1 MHTKAVKSIT
11 SVILA
16 VCLALTSFIL
26 PAFAEGE
33 TNTEN
38 EDTAVKTEKFTV
50 TYKIEGKGTVNGVSE
65 AEAGDVIA
73 LTLTPDSGWKV
84 ESVSADHGAF
94 ALTEKNTFIM
104 PNRNITVTVKF
115 VEDKPIKHQIW
126 TSAGEGG
133 SIYPAVAEVIEGEDQ
148 MFFITP
154 KDGYKIKAVYVDNIS
169 VGIQPMYIFND
180 VKSFHTIR
188 AEFEKITPDVEP
200 VQTFTVKFYDWD
212 GSVLSVQTVEKGKD
226 AIAPKDPERTGY
238 IFKGWDTDI
247 KNVQKE
253 LSVIAIYE
261 KEPEKEISVEKLYV
275 YPAGKESSASEIF
288 FESLKMGSSVDLK
301 VKSYPEK
308 ELKNISFSSSDNS
321 VAVVS
326 SSGKV
331 TVVGYGTA
339 TITVSCEGKTAYY
352 AIASLRDVVV
362 QNPNTCDN

>member
-1 MHTKAVKSIT
+1 MHTTAVKSIL
-11 SVILA
+11 SVVLA
-16 VCLALTSFIL
+16 VCLSVSSFIL

-33 TNTEN
+33 TNGEN
-38 EDTAVKTEKFTV
+38 IENTAKPEKFTV
-50 TYKIEGKGTVNGVSE
+50 AYKTDGKGSVTGSAE
-65 AEAGDVIA
+65 AAAGDVIS
-73 LTLTPDSGWKV
+73 LTITPDTGWKL
-84 ESVSADHGAF
+84 ESVTADHGAF

-126 TSAGEGG
+126 TNAGEGG
-133 SIYPAVAEVIEGEDQ
+133 TIYPAVAEVIEGEDQ

-154 KDGYKIKAVYVDNIS
+154 AEGFKIKNVYVDNIS
-169 VGIQPMYIFND
+169 VGAQPLYIFND
-180 VKSFHTIR
+180 VKSFHTVR
-188 AEFEKITPDVEP
+188 AEFEKIVPEVEP

-212 GSVLSVQTVEKGKD
+212 GSVITVQTVEKGKD
-226 AIAPKDPERTGY
+226 AIAPKDPARTGY

-247 KNVQKE
+247 KNVQKD

-261 KEPEKEISVEKLYV
+261 KEPEKEVSIEKLFV
-275 YPAGKESSASEIF
+275 YPAGKESSASEIY
-288 FESLKMGSSVDLK
+288 FETLKLGTSVDLK
-301 VKSYPEK
+301 VKSYPDK
-308 ELKNISFSSSDNS
+308 NLKNVSFTSSDNS

-331 TVVGYGTA
+331 TVIGYGTA

-352 AIASLRDVVV
+352 AIACLKDVIV